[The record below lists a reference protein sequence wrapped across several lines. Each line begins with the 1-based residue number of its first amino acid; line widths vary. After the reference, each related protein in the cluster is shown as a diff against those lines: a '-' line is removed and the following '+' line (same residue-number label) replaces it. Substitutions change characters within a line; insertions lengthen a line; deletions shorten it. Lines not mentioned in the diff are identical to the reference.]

1 MKTRSEVNRL
11 HNGYLCLGCNADCEK
26 NVRLACRELE
36 TFLSDVY
43 WGEARWTQ
51 PVDFSNP
58 ALFCNRVAFFCTDL
72 EVSEVREQFKRI
84 ERLCGRTSSDK
95 ANGIV
100 KMDIDLLAF
109 DHRVL
114 KPEDWE
120 RDYVKTSV
128 KELSLTCKKTRL

>member
-1 MKTRSEVNRL
+1 MKTPSEAHRL
-11 HNGYLCLGCNADCEK
+11 HSGYVCLGCNVDREK
-26 NVRLACRELE
+26 NIGLACRELE
-36 TFLSDVY
+36 AVLSDVY
-43 WGEARWTQ
+43 WADSRWTE
-51 PVDFSNP
+51 PVNFPNP
-58 ALFCNRVAFFCTDL
+58 AVFCNRVAFFVTDL
-72 EVSEVREQFKRI
+72 EAGEVCEQFKRV
-84 ERLCGRTSSDK
+84 ERLCGRTPSDK

-128 KELSLTCKKTRL
+128 QELSLTCKKTRL